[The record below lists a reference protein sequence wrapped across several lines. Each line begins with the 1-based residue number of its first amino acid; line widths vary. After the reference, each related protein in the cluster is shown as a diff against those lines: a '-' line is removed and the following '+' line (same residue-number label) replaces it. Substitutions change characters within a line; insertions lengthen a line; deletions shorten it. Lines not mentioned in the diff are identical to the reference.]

1 MKPTV
6 AFGARSLS
14 ASRSVAVSETRRDAR
29 KGEYMRSETE
39 AAIRAAGIAQRI
51 ADSRDGADQVTSKGG
66 IDLVTA
72 TDVACEDAIR
82 AALTRA
88 FPAYPVIGEE
98 RGGTPSVGTPYRLVD
113 PICGTRPFASNVPLY
128 CTNIALAEHGAVTVA
143 AVGVGT
149 TGEIMY
155 AEHGL
160 GVWIRTA
167 AGDRRIAPGEHSHTV
182 RDQRHHRTRRRRR
195 PPCLIAR
202 PPAHPGFF
210 PSSVSY
216 AYLAAGRISGILHF
230 ASSSPVHTAAGC
242 FVAAEAGAV
251 VTDLAKGGPWSIE
264 TRSFLLAATPALHGE
279 LRDLVERSR

>member
-1 MKPTV
+1 
-6 AFGARSLS
+6 
-14 ASRSVAVSETRRDAR
+14 
-29 KGEYMRSETE
+29 MRPETE

-82 AALTRA
+82 AELTCA
-88 FPAYPVIGEE
+88 FPAYSVIGEE
-98 RGGTPSVGTPYRLVD
+98 RGGTASPGTPYWLVD

-128 CTNIALAEHGAVTVA
+128 CTNIALVEHGAVTVA

-155 AEHGL
+155 AEEGL
-160 GVWIRTA
+160 GAWMRTA
-167 AGDRRIAPGEHSHTV
+167 AGDRRITPGEHSHTV
-182 RDQRHHRTRRRRR
+182 WISGTTEHAAAVVRRALVLHRWYIW
-195 PPCLIAR
+195 L
-202 PPAHPGFF
+202 FS
-210 PSSVSY
+210 SSVSY

-230 ASSSPVHTAAGC
+230 GSSSPVHTAAGC

-251 VTDLAKGGPWSIE
+251 VTDLAEGGPWSIE
-264 TRSFLLAATPALHGE
+264 TRSFLLAATPALHRE
-279 LRDLVERSR
+279 LRDLVERSREPNSASEGG